1 MTHEILTAIL
11 TGYIAMMV
19 TYIAFRIMFR
29 WR

>member
-19 TYIAFRIMFR
+19 TYIAFNMMFR
-29 WR
+29 R